1 MQIVQSVD
9 GTPIAYDKVG
19 TGPPVVLVD
28 GALCGRSFGPMPKL
42 ASRLAEHFTVFNYDR
57 RGRGDSGEQ
66 QPYAIEREVE
76 DLEAL
81 VREAGG
87 SAQLCGFSSGAA
99 LSLEAAKRCTGIT
112 RLALYEAPWILDDA
126 HAPMPVDFLPRL
138 KQLVAEERRGDAIKM
153 FMNLVGVPG
162 AMVAIMRLTPVW
174 PKLKAVAHT
183 LPNDIALI
191 EPHQQGLSLAPGE
204 LADVTVPALVL
215 AGGKAPGWMSHSMQ
229 ELAKALPH
237 AQHRVLE
244 GQTHNVKLKVIAPVV
259 TEFFASALQVPAF
272 EQPQRR
278 VRA

>member
-1 MQIVQSVD
+1 MQLAYSAD

-19 TGPPVVLVD
+19 TGPPVILVD

-42 ASRLAEHFTVFNYDR
+42 APRLAEHFTVFNYDR
-57 RGRGDSGEQ
+57 RGRGDSGDR
-66 QPYAIEREVE
+66 QPYAVEREVQ

-87 SAQLCGFSSGAA
+87 SAQVCGFSSGAA
-99 LSLEAAKRCTGIT
+99 LSLEAAKRCAGIT

-126 HAPMPVDFLPRL
+126 HAPLPADFLPRL

-204 LADVTVPALVL
+204 LADVTVPVLVL
-215 AGGKAPGWMSHSMQ
+215 AGGKAPEWMSHSME
-229 ELAKALPH
+229 ELAQALPH
-237 AQHRVLE
+237 AAHRVLE

-259 TEFFASALQVPAF
+259 KEFFASTLHVSAF
-272 EQPQRR
+272 EEPQER